1 MLLVIFCLIR
11 PIYSLFAKADFP
23 DGHCGHSEI
32 FTSDR
37 ELSTDDAGLVH
48 AQCGPIAIALWGW

>member
-23 DGHCGHSEI
+23 DVDVKGGKAPADVL
-32 FTSDR
+32 TVG
-37 ELSTDDAGLVH
+37 LSYET
-48 AQCGPIAIALWGW
+48 